1 MSKNVL
7 PLGKYRKYNAYQAV
21 FDVFAAND
29 AGVDVDARFKKTILL
44 VIKWLKERYLKSAPG
59 DNAVAAFDSL
69 RQYPDPEEY
78 AGFDPSSIEDIE
90 ALDEDEIRI
99 CCHRSDENNTE
110 EWAILINEPG
120 LKQET
125 FITDICVKK
134 QKDRVL
140 LAVRGAIK
148 VPVSYSEEVTY
159 YRPAFIRM
167 IVNDD
172 MLCLTESGTNIRYAF
187 GNTAIHINGKSNTEC
202 TQFREGFIDNP
213 SRQLPVFFVS
223 AQAFD
228 DLGFEDAYM
237 PAAEEP
243 KEEESAEVDSEK
255 GSAEEG
261 STKTDDDQKDID
273 HGRNIVNAAVYA
285 SMGYTH
291 IFVVDGSTRKL
302 FANTDHE
309 SLADRLEAGE
319 FVMLGS
325 DETQRDYKTYFE
337 LNDKKQMIGS
347 FMTQLRQS
355 MERFPY
361 DFGDIEFYRELWIRK
376 RDDELHA
383 LVSDGNGDIDSN
395 ELLRKTRMLSYTISL
410 IEAEKE
416 QEDEDHRREIE
427 ELNTKIDKLTRE
439 LNKLK
444 NYSES
449 LKEQKQQLKNDNRE
463 LSDKV
468 DEVSFEKAE
477 ASANDTLSAKE
488 YADRHIGILNP
499 PAKFQKDMLIDW
511 IDKYYSDTL
520 ILHDRARHSLNSADI
535 SEQRCRI
542 IASMIHYLHGCTLY
556 WNMGNNDFDSDKT
569 VQQEFVPSGYPFEVA
584 LVGTSTTNQYK
595 TKYQIDISAYDEN
608 AGTVLMEQHI
618 KYGKGF
624 GDDPTM
630 VRLYYYYDK
639 KIGKTVIGDLP
650 NHLPTYSGG
659 R

>member
-7 PLGKYRKYNAYQAV
+7 PLGKYRKYNAYQAA
-21 FDVFAAND
+21 FDVCAAND
-29 AGVDVDARFKKTILL
+29 AGASADARFKKTILI
-44 VIKWLKERYLKSAPG
+44 VIKWLKERYLKSAPE
-59 DNAVAAFDSL
+59 DNAIAAFDSL

-78 AGFDPSSIEDIE
+78 TGFDPASIKDLEAIE
-90 ALDEDEIRI
+90 EEEIRI
-99 CCHRSDENNTE
+99 CYYRSDEIETE
-110 EWAILINEPG
+110 SWAIHISEPG
-120 LKQET
+120 LNQET
-125 FITDICVKK
+125 FITDISVIK
-134 QKDRVL
+134 QEDRVI
-140 LAVRGAIK
+140 LAVKGAIK
-148 VPVSYSEEVTY
+148 VPVNYSEEVSY

-172 MLCLTESGTNIRYAF
+172 LLSLTEAGTDIKYSF

-202 TQFREGFIDNP
+202 TDFRENFIENP

-223 AQAFD
+223 AQTYD

-237 PAAEEP
+237 PASEEP
-243 KEEESAEVDSEK
+243 SEEESEEEDS
-255 GSAEEG
+255 A
-261 STKTDDDQKDID
+261 KTAADQKDID
-273 HGRNIVNAAVYA
+273 HGRKIVDAAVYA
-285 SMGYTH
+285 AMGYTH
-291 IFVVDGSTRKL
+291 IFVIDGSTRKL

-325 DETQRDYKTYFE
+325 PETQRDYKTYFE

-347 FMTQLRQS
+347 FMTELRRS

-361 DFGDIEFYRELWIRK
+361 NFGNTEFHRELWTKK
-376 RDDELHA
+376 RDDELRA
-383 LVSDGNGDIDSN
+383 LVSDGNGNIDSN
-395 ELLRKTRMLSYTISL
+395 ELLSKTRMLSYMLSIT
-410 IEAEKE
+410 EAEKE
-416 QEDEDHRREIE
+416 QENEDHRREIE
-427 ELNTKIDKLTRE
+427 ELNKKIDKLTRE
-439 LNKLK
+439 FDKLK

-468 DEVSFEKAE
+468 DEVSSEKTE
-477 ASANDTLSAKE
+477 TANTDSLSAKD
-488 YADRHIGILNP
+488 YADRHIGMLNP
-499 PAKFQKDMLIDW
+499 PAKFQKDMLTDW

-520 ILHDRARHSLNSADI
+520 ILHDRARHSLSSADI

-556 WNMGNNDFDSDKT
+556 WNNGNNDFDNDKT
-569 VQQEFVPSGYPFEVA
+569 VMKEFVPFSYSFEVA
-584 LVGTSTTNQYK
+584 LVGSSTTDEYK
-595 TKYQIDISAYDEN
+595 TKYQLDISAYDEN

-624 GDDPTM
+624 GNDPTM
-630 VRLYYYYDK
+630 VRLYYYYDRN
-639 KIGKTVIGDLP
+639 IGKTIIGDLP